1 MTETQANPRPSCK
14 PCPTDGAADGKK
26 TRDPRGTPCP
36 HGQGFF
42 VVGDRNQPVTEATL
56 PYASELD
63 LQEAVR
69 NFRAYLDILKEWDE
83 KERVKAWT
91 AEIKPGGVLDRC

>member
-1 MTETQANPRPSCK
+1 MTEPQADLRPSCK
-14 PCPTDGAADGKK
+14 LCLTSSAGVGTK

-36 HGQGFF
+36 HGQGVF
-42 VVGDRNQPVTEATL
+42 VVGDRDKPITETAL

-69 NFRAYLDILKEWDE
+69 NFRAYFDILKEWDE

-91 AEIKPGGVLDRC
+91 AEIKPGGVPDRC

>member
-1 MTETQANPRPSCK
+1 VTETQANPRPSRK
-14 PCPTDGAADGKK
+14 PCPTHSVAAGTR

-36 HGQGFF
+36 HGQGVF
-42 VVGDRNQPVTEATL
+42 VVGDSNQPVTETTL

-69 NFRAYLDILKEWDE
+69 NFRLYLEILQEWDRRD
-83 KERVKAWT
+83 KEGTDSR
-91 AEIKPGGVLDRC
+91 

>member
-1 MTETQANPRPSCK
+1 VTESQADLRPSHK
-14 PCPTDGAADGKK
+14 PCSTHSAGVGTK

-36 HGQGFF
+36 HGQGVF
-42 VVGDRNQPVTEATL
+42 VVGDRNPPVTETTL

-83 KERVKAWT
+83 KERVEAWT
-91 AEIKPGGVLDRC
+91 AEIKPSGVPDRC

>member
-14 PCPTDGAADGKK
+14 PCPTDGAGVGTE

-36 HGQGFF
+36 HGQGVF
-42 VVGDRNQPVTEATL
+42 VVGDRNPPVTETTL

>member
-1 MTETQANPRPSCK
+1 MTETQANPRPSRESRPTSSRATGTK
-14 PCPTDGAADGKK
+14 TPNPQGSPCP
-26 TRDPRGTPCP
+26 C
-36 HGQGFF
+36 GQGLF
-42 VVGDRNQPVTEATL
+42 VVGDRNRPVTETAL

-83 KERVKAWT
+83 KERLEAPTPEVGAT
-91 AEIKPGGVLDRC
+91 DPPCD